1 MCDARRII
9 CLKSRQDESAS
20 ISYWLHSI
28 DARAK
33 NVPIIIVGTHVEDKR
48 ITNEVWQ
55 VRGHLEQRPFPL
67 ASRNV
72 IQGIYDK
79 LMHEFYDRF
88 PNIVTIVPISNR
100 TGEGIDNLKKLIL
113 DIATNKANTGA
124 ISLSLSALSATPV
137 PDLPLQKNQMAGQK
151 IPTSYLNL
159 IKFVESALKK
169 ARQQNTP
176 PWMPLVEFRRTAITY
191 LIEGF
196 FFFFFWMLFSS
207 SFLYHSQ
214 LSA

>member
-1 MCDARRII
+1 VCDARRII

-124 ISLSLSALSATPV
+124 ISLSLSSLSAPLLFLTFPCRRTRWPGRRYPHRTLTSSSLSRALS
-137 PDLPLQKNQMAGQK
+137 
-151 IPTSYLNL
+151 
-159 IKFVESALKK
+159 
-169 ARQQNTP
+169 
-176 PWMPLVEFRRTAITY
+176 RRRASRTHHP
-191 LIEGF
+191 GCR
-196 FFFFFWMLFSS
+196 S
-207 SFLYHSQ
+207 
-214 LSA
+214 